1 MKILGDAIFAKN
13 PNGTLKS
20 RIGTMF
26 FRTPGLVTQKGIHAM
41 QRIAWINEINRGRAA
56 EGKPE
61 LSEVEVS
68 KELEQS
74 VDLLFTEDYVLIRP
88 DPNAMALAFKADE
101 VLQTMVSKRKIR
113 YLNTHAAKVRDA
125 LRARGE
131 NWRMARQPISSEEMD
146 KQIASARCSITCEP
160 VYYYNGGTGTRYLT
174 AGTFSSVT
182 NLEGEAFRRQIEEI
196 VRGMNSHNRL
206 GQQEIDLFP
215 LDMPAEL
222 RNGIRQLD
230 PADDEKTL
238 RHKVQELQLEYRAS
252 LAPNMREE
260 NVTNLDWRNEM
271 CATLAR
277 RPNETVALEQEL
289 IHGISPEF
297 YRQIEWLP
305 GAYMEKDQLVFDSLY
320 DEANRTQ
327 DPELLGM
334 CDHRVRSILFN
345 LLRLYSTVEYAN
357 VGRISHS
364 LALHP
369 VACELRGNVYLL
381 QFKEVDID
389 EPRVI
394 VIRFQKWGIAEHLD
408 EGKDLLQSI
417 LEANN
422 YADYILDRRLACR
435 QLGMALPK
443 HVSFGQLTETYHGMN
458 QYNGTTVRAY
468 YYMRLYIPGMASDK
482 IPPARFSNPAFA
494 RKFAEL
500 MGEAAAVDL
509 IVGRAATE
517 TGENLFD
524 SNYEVIQYGTD
535 GLPAAVNISDQTGTF
550 VKYKESFDEI
560 IASYAKV
567 VTTREKFVS
576 DYASFAKAYVSAFER
591 KLAEVRTDYEKN
603 PKVFDE
609 LFLHR
614 PFDAGGSMAFRWH
627 SVLMRLK
634 NCNPAQVAE
643 SLKKVIQSGEMSR

>member
-13 PNGTLKS
+13 PNGSLKS

-26 FRTPGLVTQKGIHAM
+26 FKTPGLVTQKGIHAM
-41 QRIAWINEINRGRAA
+41 QRIAWINEINRQRAE

-61 LSEVEVS
+61 LNDVEVAQ
-68 KELEQS
+68 ELEQS

-88 DPNAMALAFKADE
+88 DPNAMPLAFKADKI
-101 VLQTMVSKRKIR
+101 LQTMVSKRKIR

-146 KQIASARCSITCEP
+146 KQIANAKCSITCEQ
-160 VYYYNGGTGTRYLT
+160 VYYYNEGTGTRYLT
-174 AGTFSSVT
+174 AETFSSITV
-182 NLEGEAFRRQIEEI
+182 LEGEAFRKQVDEI

-206 GQQEIDLFP
+206 GQQEIDIFP
-215 LDMPAEL
+215 PNLPNEL
-222 RNGIRQLD
+222 RSAIRQLD
-230 PADDEKTL
+230 PTDDEKTL
-238 RHKVQELQLEYRAS
+238 RSKVEALQFEYRAALPS
-252 LAPNMREE
+252 NLREE
-260 NVTNLDWRNEM
+260 KVTNLDWRNEM
-271 CATLAR
+271 CATLAC
-277 RPNETVALEQEL
+277 RPNETAALEQEL
-289 IHGISPEF
+289 IQGISPEF

-305 GAYMEKDQLVFDSLY
+305 GAYMEKSQLVFDSLY

-327 DPELLGM
+327 DPELFQM

-364 LALHP
+364 LALRP
-369 VACELRGNVYLL
+369 VAGERRGNVYLL
-381 QFKEVDID
+381 QFKEMDEA
-389 EPRVI
+389 EPRVV

-408 EGKDLLQSI
+408 EGKDLLQAIVES
-417 LEANN
+417 NN
-422 YADYILDRRLACR
+422 YADYILDRRLASR
-435 QLGMALPK
+435 QLGMALPR
-443 HVSFGQLTETYHGMN
+443 HVSFGQLTESYHGTN
-458 QYNGTTVRAY
+458 QYYGTTVRAY
-468 YYMRLYIPGMASDK
+468 YYMRVYIPGTASDK

-494 RKFAEL
+494 HKFAEL

-524 SNYEVIQYGTD
+524 ANYEVIQYGQD
-535 GLPAAVNISDQTGTF
+535 GLPQTVKISDQTGTF

-560 IASYAKV
+560 IAPYANV
-567 VTTREKFVS
+567 VTRREKFVS
-576 DYASFAKAYVSAFER
+576 DYAAFAKAYVSAFER
-591 KLAEVRTDYEKN
+591 KLAEVKADYEKN
-603 PKVFDE
+603 PTVFDE

-627 SVLMRLK
+627 SVLQRLK

-643 SLKKVIQSGEMSR
+643 TLKKIIQS